1 MTFRLAPLTDC
12 QDRLKRDY
20 IEFARAWAAVKQDWS
35 DDRCRQFEQ
44 DHLTT
49 LGPSLNRFAA
59 ALQEFGE
66 QIRKAESALQDE
78 RAPRRGL
85 E

>member
-1 MTFRLAPLTDC
+1 MTFRLAPLNDC

-20 IEFARAWAAVKQDWS
+20 IDFARAWAAAKEDWL

-44 DHLTT
+44 EHLTT
-49 LGPSLNRFAA
+49 LGSSLNRFTAS
-59 ALQEFGE
+59 LNEFGDAV
-66 QIRKAESALQDE
+66 RKAESALKDDQS
-78 RAPRRGL
+78 PRNGL

>member
-1 MTFRLAPLTDC
+1 MTFRLAPLYDC

-20 IEFARAWAAVKQDWS
+20 IEFARAWSNAKQVWL

-44 DHLTT
+44 EHLNT
-49 LGPSLNRFAA
+49 LGPSLNRLRA
-59 ALQEFGE
+59 ALSEFSDAV
-66 QIRKAESALQDE
+66 RKAETALKDDQTPPE
-78 RAPRRGL
+78 GL